1 MSSFLCIWVHFRYKN
16 DKEIL
21 AMTNLVAA
29 YQRNDIMEFE
39 SILKVLRL
47 MRVVMPMDIVTLHV
61 L

>member
-1 MSSFLCIWVHFRYKN
+1 
-16 DKEIL
+16 
-21 AMTNLVAA
+21 MTNLVAA